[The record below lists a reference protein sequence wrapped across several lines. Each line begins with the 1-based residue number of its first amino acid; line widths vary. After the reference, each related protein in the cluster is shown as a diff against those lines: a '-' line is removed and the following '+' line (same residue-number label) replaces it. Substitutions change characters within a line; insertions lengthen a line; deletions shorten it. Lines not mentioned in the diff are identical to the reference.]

1 MTEAVIG
8 LGSNL
13 DNPEQQVLQALKE
26 LNGIPG
32 TRILR
37 TSSLYSS
44 VPVGPQ
50 DQPDFVNAVA
60 LIKTELEPEPLLDAL
75 QDLENRHRRVRQ
87 RRWGPRTLDLDVLFF
102 GKRIIDT
109 SRLRVPHPEFRN
121 RVFTVIPLLEIMPD
135 FLMPP
140 ENTPLRDLTELLPER
155 DLRALTI
162 IREPARF
169 PFSPA
174 GKPDL
179 H

>member
-13 DNPEQQVLQALKE
+13 DNPEQQVLQALKG
-26 LNGIPG
+26 LDGIPG
-32 TRILR
+32 IRILK

-75 QDLENRHRRVRQ
+75 QDLENRHRRVRL
-87 RRWGPRTLDLDVLFF
+87 RHWGPRTLDLDVLFF

-109 SRLRVPHPEFRN
+109 PRLRVPHPEFRN
-121 RVFTVIPLLEIMPD
+121 RAFTVIPLLEIMPD

-140 ENTPLRDLTELLPER
+140 ENTSLRDLAGLLPER
-155 DLRALTI
+155 DLRALTV
-162 IREPARF
+162 IRESSQF
-169 PFSPA
+169 TFSPQ
-174 GKPDL
+174 
-179 H
+179 

>member
-26 LNGIPG
+26 LDGIPG
-32 TRILR
+32 IRILK

-60 LIKTELEPEPLLDAL
+60 LVSTELEPEPLLNAL
-75 QDLENRHRRVRQ
+75 QDLENRHRRVRL
-87 RRWGPRTLDLDVLFF
+87 RHWGPRTLDLDVLFF
-102 GKRIIDT
+102 GKQVIDT
-109 SRLRVPHPEFRN
+109 PRLRVPHPEFRN
-121 RVFTVIPLLEIMPD
+121 RAFTVIPLLEIMPD

-140 ENTPLRDLTELLPER
+140 ENTPLRDLTRLLPER

-162 IREPARF
+162 IRESSQF
-169 PFSPA
+169 TFSPQ
-174 GKPDL
+174 
-179 H
+179 

>member
-26 LNGIPG
+26 LDGIPG
-32 TRILR
+32 IRILK

-60 LIKTELEPEPLLDAL
+60 LVSTELEPETLLNAL
-75 QDLENRHRRVRQ
+75 QDLENRHRRVRL
-87 RRWGPRTLDLDVLFF
+87 RHWGPRTLDLDVLFF
-102 GKRIIDT
+102 GKQVIDT
-109 SRLRVPHPEFRN
+109 PRLRVPHPEFRN

-135 FLMPP
+135 FLIPP
-140 ENTPLRDLTELLPER
+140 ENTPLRDLTGLLPER

-162 IREPARF
+162 ILESSRF
-169 PFSPA
+169 PFSSA

>member
-26 LNGIPG
+26 LDCIPG
-32 TRILR
+32 IRILK

-60 LIKTELEPEPLLDAL
+60 LVSTELEPEPLLNAL
-75 QDLENRHRRVRQ
+75 QDLENRHRRVRL
-87 RRWGPRTLDLDVLFF
+87 RHWGPRTLDLDVLFF
-102 GKRIIDT
+102 GKQVIDT
-109 SRLRVPHPEFRN
+109 PRLRVPHPEFRN

-140 ENTPLRDLTELLPER
+140 QNTPLRDLTGLLPER

-162 IREPARF
+162 IREASRF
-169 PFSPA
+169 PFSSA